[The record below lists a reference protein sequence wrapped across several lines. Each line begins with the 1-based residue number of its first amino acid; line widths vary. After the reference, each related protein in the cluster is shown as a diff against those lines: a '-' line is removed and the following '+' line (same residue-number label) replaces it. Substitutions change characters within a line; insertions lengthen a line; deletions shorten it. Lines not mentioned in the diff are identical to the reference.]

1 MWLCI
6 NMALRSD
13 EYTFCLHLLSF
24 VFVSLPVYARKLCV
38 GLFLWCL
45 LLYGA
50 HVLACAQVFASF
62 CLPRSLHT
70 KDYISWLPM
79 TPCILSDLLASC
91 GPPPP
96 WPWNL
101 YLTLFFYPPKSDYED
116 TTFASISSF
125 TNLTT
130 SVNIVVALI
139 IFRLQLYAS
148 TDLFNMYNP

>member
-1 MWLCI
+1 MWSCI

-13 EYTFCLHLLSF
+13 ECAFCLHLLPF
-24 VFVSLPVYARKLCV
+24 VFVSLPVYAHKLCV

-45 LLYGA
+45 FLYGT
-50 HVLACAQVFASF
+50 HVLACAQVFVSF

-70 KDYISWLPM
+70 KDHISWLPM

-96 WPWNL
+96 WHWNL
-101 YLTLFFYPPKSDYED
+101 DLTLLFYSPKSDYED
-116 TTFASISSF
+116 ATFENISIF

-139 IFRLQLYAS
+139 IFRLQLYVS
-148 TDLFNMYNP
+148 DKHF